1 MPEDSAKS
9 CLMQMVKAVASI
21 AAQVEAHSAAFNT
34 YVLDERNNHNKI
46 DAAILT
52 LRSRLDTLI
61 MGIGAAT
68 IILLL
73 GVVGF
78 LLVKVMG
85 W

>member
-1 MPEDSAKS
+1 MPEDNTKS
-9 CLMQMVKAVASI
+9 CLMQMVKTVASI
-21 AAQVEAHSAAFNT
+21 AAQIEAHSHAFNK
-34 YVLDERNNHNKI
+34 YVMEESRSHDKI

-61 MGIGAAT
+61 MRAGGAI

-73 GVVGF
+73 GIVGF
-78 LLVKVMG
+78 LIVKVMG